1 MNDYEKKTSEALRKL
16 LEEDAE
22 SLDSV
27 TRDRLQSMRQQAV
40 MSHGNENSS
49 VFEGAISVLQ
59 SRLVPLAMMS
69 CALFLVVGLWSS
81 TQSTDNE
88 DLVHD
93 IEIEAA
99 MLPFE
104 LELVEEL
111 EFYEWLEANGY
122 AG

>member
-1 MNDYEKKTSEALRKL
+1 MNDFEKKTSDALRKL

-40 MSHGNENSS
+40 MSHGNANS
-49 VFEGAISVLQ
+49 SVLQ
-59 SRLVPLAMMS
+59 SSISVLHPRLVPVAMMS

-88 DLVHD
+88 DLAYD